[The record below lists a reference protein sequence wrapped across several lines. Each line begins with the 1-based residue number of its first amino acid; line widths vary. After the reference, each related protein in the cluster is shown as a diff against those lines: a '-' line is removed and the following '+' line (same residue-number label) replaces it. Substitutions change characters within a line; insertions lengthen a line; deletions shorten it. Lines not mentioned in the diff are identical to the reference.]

1 MKLLYQKK
9 GGKDKVLAKTQ
20 AWFEKRYRPRVQRL
34 FRRLLAE
41 EGHKEEAAT
50 MAETSSQFVDDL
62 ETAVQPLCCWGA
74 GCWDG
79 AEGPTHLAQKD
90 LEMTAAREP
99 GRPDDA
105 PVNGGDAEADAD
117 ADADADAESDMAEIS
132 EAVARAVE
140 RSAAAKGIAQVQA
153 AWRGTKE
160 RRREARV
167 QKAAST
173 VQAVH
178 RGSSPPRVSR
188 TIRPKGNRSRR
199 GTVSSE
205 SGRGNTADQA
215 DPAGAHAWL

>member
-1 MKLLYQKK
+1 VKLLYQKK

-41 EGHKEEAAT
+41 KGRKEEA
-50 MAETSSQFVDDL
+50 ETRSQRVDDL
-62 ETAVQPLCCWGA
+62 ETTVQPLCCWGA

-79 AEGPTHLAQKD
+79 AEGPTYLAPKD

-99 GRPDDA
+99 GSPDDT
-105 PVNGGDAEADAD
+105 PVNGGDAEAE
-117 ADADADAESDMAEIS
+117 AEAEADMAEIS

-140 RSAAAKGIAQVQA
+140 RSVAAKGIAQVQA
-153 AWRGTKE
+153 AWRGKKD
-160 RRREARV
+160 RRREARA

-173 VQAVH
+173 AHAVH

-199 GTVSSE
+199 DTVSSR

-215 DPAGAHAWL
+215 GPADEDAWL